1 LAWLLGNENAG
12 LVRRAL
18 AGAEVVF
25 ASDLTVLECN
35 RVLVRCIL
43 NGELSEAEGA
53 DRAALLA
60 EVAAHWALL
69 RINEEVLERAGRR
82 FPAEPLRSLDAIH
95 LASALV
101 ARKAAA
107 SVELLSLDR
116 RLRGC
121 GKLLGLR
128 IVPNLE

>member
-1 LAWLLGNENAG
+1 LGD
-12 LVRRAL
+12 
-18 AGAEVVF
+18 AEVVF
-25 ASDLTVLECN
+25 ASDLTLLECN

-53 DRAALLA
+53 DRTALLA
-60 EVAAHWALL
+60 EVATRWALL

-101 ARKAAA
+101 ARKAAP

-116 RLRGC
+116 RVRDS

-128 IVPNLE
+128 IIPSLE